1 MKDKII
7 DRSLL
12 AIVIFLWIMIAGIL
26 IILINDMIQA
36 AP

>member
-26 IILINDMIQA
+26 IILINDMIQT

>member
-12 AIVIFLWIMIAGIL
+12 AIVIFLLIMIAGIL
-26 IILINDMIQA
+26 IILINDMIQT

>member
-12 AIVIFLWIMIAGIL
+12 TIVIFLWIMIAGIL
-26 IILINDMIQA
+26 IILINDMLQA